1 MQTQIFMLH
10 PPILILPL
18 RTVCDKKENEKNLLM
33 HLNDIPPQALEIYD
47 FNWFGQAENSKSV
60 VNTSG
65 GGFVRALLA
74 FVICPR
80 LPFSLAGLFNI
91 VFYFRFN
98 NLSY

>member
-1 MQTQIFMLH
+1 MRNGNEKCKHKYSCYTPLS
-10 PPILILPL
+10 LLPL
-18 RTVCDKKENEKNLLM
+18 DLCAIKKGNEKNLLM

-65 GGFVRALLA
+65 VFVLVLWA

-80 LPFSLAGLFNI
+80 RSFFFSWIIQYCILLAF
-91 VFYFRFN
+91 
-98 NLSY
+98 